1 MRAEAEAKR
10 EALALCQSLTCTAGL
25 WCEEIEITEP
35 AENMEEEN
43 AGRRPEAV
51 AWHALT
57 WRSGNAHALPL
68 YLHAALASAR
78 RVAFFFLSNFCVHT

>member
-1 MRAEAEAKR
+1 MRAEADAEK

-25 WCEEIEITEP
+25 WCEAIERTEP

-51 AWHALT
+51 AMAWHALT
-57 WRSGNAHALPL
+57 WRSENSCMRACVTLKFACS
-68 YLHAALASAR
+68 AS
-78 RVAFFFLSNFCVHT
+78 